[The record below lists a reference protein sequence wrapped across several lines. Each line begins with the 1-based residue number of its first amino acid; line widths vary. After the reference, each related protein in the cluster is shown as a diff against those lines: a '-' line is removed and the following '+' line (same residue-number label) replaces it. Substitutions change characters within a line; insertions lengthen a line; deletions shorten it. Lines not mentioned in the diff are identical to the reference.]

1 MESWFLSKHAP
12 WLCGFFVCM
21 MMLPIF
27 MIGQTQGVCTEEER
41 KALLNIK
48 ASLNDFCYKY
58 DVGIINLLPTWVDHG
73 NTGGS
78 RRNECCNWERVKC
91 NMTTGHVTY
100 LSLGNMIAKNAYMDD
115 RIWSLNVSL
124 FLHFKELRSLDL
136 SLNHLDDTILSTG
149 LERLSSLKKLET
161 FNLSYNS
168 IGSGLFPSLGGI
180 TSLKILDMS
189 YTAKDYNPSSSKAEH
204 KTKIQNDIS
213 ILEALENLVVLDLTM
228 SGSSGT
234 FKMQGSEKVSR
245 LKSLETL
252 YLGDNKFNGTI
263 ITSLSA
269 IQSLKEVDLSNNPL
283 SAFPTEDQ
291 GFLLFFTGCESLSRL
306 EMLETITLRRTHL
319 DKSLISCLSFLP
331 SLKNLDLSDSNS
343 TNLGS
348 SFPMQELSSFR
359 ELESLDLSYCH
370 LESLTSNGTINNKL
384 VRLMLDD
391 NLFQKDVMRSIAAFP
406 SLRILFL
413 NFGLGYD
420 FKEIPFELPHLPD
433 MEILRLRGNNFNGML
448 PIEALASFHHLE
460 VLDLNLNSF
469 SGSIPSTIQS
479 LSSLRTISFADNYL
493 NGSLPESGLCD
504 LKNLHELDLSDN
516 MFSGSLP
523 ECFNRL
529 SSLKLFDISSNLFTG
544 TLPPSLFAN
553 LTSLEYVDFSI
564 NKFEDSFSFS
574 LFSNHT
580 KLEVVAFKS
589 DNDKFVVITEEP
601 KGWIPTFQLKVLV
614 LSNCHINSV
623 PSFLLL
629 QHELRV
635 LDMSHNSLVGHFPI
649 WLIKN
654 NTVLEFLTLRN
665 NSLHGNISMSS
676 LLRNDLM
683 VYLDI
688 SENLVRGTIPSD
700 IQKLFPRLI
709 YLNISKNYLDGVIPS
724 SVGDLGYLTALDLS
738 HNQLSGEV
746 PTGLLTNLSNLL
758 YLKLSDN
765 SLQGEV
771 LSGNLSFGSLTRLQL
786 DSNLFTGKIA
796 SVTGENINMGL
807 LDISNNSF
815 SGMIPHWI
823 GNMSNLRELLVR
835 NNRLEGQFP
844 CGTTSF
850 VFLDISYNSFSGPIP
865 SCLNWHY
872 VTHLHLGS
880 NRFTGSIPA
889 SFKNLT
895 SVLTLD
901 IENNSLSGSIPEF
914 LGELSNLRILL
925 LGKNK
930 FRGSISKQLC
940 QLRNASLIDLSS
952 NFLSGSI
959 PPCLENITG
968 ATYPAFIQSRFSRD
982 SFGASVDFRPD
993 FSEDEFE
1000 TEDIAVFTIKSM
1012 PRLYKGK
1019 ILDNMTGLDLSC
1031 NKLTGE
1037 IPPELGRLTQIHVLN
1052 LSHNQ
1057 LTGPIPVSFS
1067 NLSNIESMDLSSNR
1081 LSGKVPSELTK
1092 LNSLAVFN
1100 VSNNNLSGRLP
1111 DLTAQFGTFSSA
1123 SYEGNPFLCGKP
1135 LEKQCTTT
1143 TKSPTIIVP
1152 PAEEG
1157 TEKWYDIDMA
1167 SFYATWAVVMLGFAA
1182 VLYMNPYWRRRWLDF
1197 VEECMYK
1204 CYYFLYDLVRKPS
1217 MLFRN

>member
-1 MESWFLSKHAP
+1 MESWFLSKHKP
-12 WLCGFFVCM
+12 LLFGFFIYM

-27 MIGQTQGVCTEEER
+27 MVGQIQGVCIEEEK
-41 KALLNIK
+41 KALLDIK
-48 ASLNDFCYKY
+48 ASLNDFCYTH
-58 DVGIINLLPTWVDHG
+58 DICSNLLPTWADHG

-78 RRNECCNWERVKC
+78 RHNECCNWERVKC

-100 LSLGNMIAKNAYMDD
+100 LSLGNMIAKPTVDDWYNTYMDD

-149 LERLSSLKKLET
+149 PERLSSLKKLET

-168 IGSGLFPSLGGI
+168 IGSGLFPSLGGV
-180 TSLKILDMS
+180 TSLKTLDMS
-189 YTAKDYNPSSSKAEH
+189 YTAKDYDPSSRKAESG
-204 KTKIQNDIS
+204 TKVQNDIS
-213 ILEALENLVVLDLTM
+213 ILAALENLVVLDLT
-228 SGSSGT
+228 GSDSYGT
-234 FKMQGSEKVSR
+234 FQVPGGSEKISK

-252 YLGDNKFNGTI
+252 SLAHNQFNGTI
-263 ITSLSA
+263 ITSLSV
-269 IQSLKEVDLSNNPL
+269 IPSLKEVDLSNNPL
-283 SAFPTEDQ
+283 SVLPTE
-291 GFLLFFTGCESLSRL
+291 GCESLSRL
-306 EMLETITLRRTHL
+306 ERLETITLRYTYL
-319 DKSLISCLSFLP
+319 NKSLISCLSFLP
-331 SLKNLDLSDSNS
+331 SLKNLDLSRSNS

-348 SFPMQELSSFR
+348 SFPIQELSSFR
-359 ELESLDLSYCH
+359 ELKSLDLSRCD
-370 LESLTSNGTINNKL
+370 LQSLTSN
-384 VRLMLDD
+384 
-391 NLFQKDVMRSIAAFP
+391 
-406 SLRILFL
+406 
-413 NFGLGYD
+413 
-420 FKEIPFELPHLPD
+420 ELPHLPD
-433 MEILRLRGNNFNGML
+433 LEILRLRVNNFNGTL

-460 VLDLNLNSF
+460 VLDLSLNSF

-479 LSSLRTISFADNYL
+479 LSSLRAISFADNAL
-493 NGSLPESGLCD
+493 NGSLPETGLCD
-504 LKNLHELDLSDN
+504 LKNLHELDLGGN

-544 TLPPSLFAN
+544 SLPPSLIAN
-553 LTSLEYVDFSI
+553 LTSLEYVDFSH
-564 NKFEDSFSFS
+564 NNFEGSFSFS

-580 KLEVVAFKS
+580 KLEVVAFIS
-589 DNDKFVVITEEP
+589 DNDKFVVVTEEP

-654 NTVLEFLTLRN
+654 NTALEFLILRN
-665 NSLHGNISMSS
+665 NSFDGNISMLS
-676 LLRNDLM
+676 LLRNDQM

-688 SENLVRGTIPSD
+688 SENHMRGTIPSD
-700 IQKLFPRLI
+700 IQKLFPSI
-709 YLNISKNYLDGVIPS
+709 TQLNMSRNFLDGVIPF
-724 SVGDLGYLTALDLS
+724 SVGELSRLEALDLS

-746 PTGLLTNLSNLL
+746 PMGLLTNLSDLWQ
-758 YLKLSDN
+758 LKLSDN

-771 LSGNLSFGSLTRLQL
+771 LSGNLSLGPSLDSLQL

-796 SVTGENINMGL
+796 SVLGENVYMYL
-807 LDISNNSF
+807 LDISDNSF
-815 SGMIPHWI
+815 SGMIPGWI
-823 GNMSNLRELLVR
+823 SNHSIMELLVR
-835 NNRLEGQFP
+835 NNQLEGQFP
-844 CGTTSF
+844 CGTASF
-850 VFLDISYNSFSGPIP
+850 SFLDISYNSFSGPIP
-865 SCLNWHY
+865 SCLSWQF
-872 VTHLHLGS
+872 VKHLHLGF

-889 SFKNLT
+889 SFSNLT
-895 SVLTLD
+895 SLLTLD
-901 IENNSLSGSIPEF
+901 IQNNSLSGSIPEV

-930 FRGSISKQLC
+930 FRGSIPKQLC

-952 NFLSGSI
+952 NFLSGSV

-968 ATYPAFIQSRFSRD
+968 ATYPAFIQSITLGLGFEGS
-982 SFGASVDFRPD
+982 AD
-993 FSEDEFE
+993 FSSSVLDKQFYLLE
-1000 TEDIAVFTIKSM
+1000 TVDTVEAENIAVFTIKSM
-1012 PRLYKGK
+1012 PRLCKGNFLN
-1019 ILDNMTGLDLSC
+1019 IMTGLDLSS
-1031 NKLTGE
+1031 NNLTGE

-1123 SYEGNPFLCGKP
+1123 SYEGNPFLCGQP

-1143 TKSPTIIVP
+1143 TKPPTIIVP

-1167 SFYATWAVVMLGFAA
+1167 SFYVTWAVVMLGFAA

-1197 VEECMYK
+1197 VEECIYK
-1204 CYYFLYDLVRKPS
+1204 CYYFLYDLVRKPC
-1217 MLFRN
+1217 MKN

>member
-1 MESWFLSKHAP
+1 MESCFSSNHEP
-12 WLCGFFVCM
+12 WLYGFFVCM

-27 MIGQTQGVCTEEER
+27 MVGQIQGVCIEEER
-41 KALLNIK
+41 KALLDIK

-73 NTGGS
+73 NTSGS

-100 LSLGNMIAKNAYMDD
+100 LSLGNMIGEPTDD
-115 RIWSLNVSL
+115 WYSYHSDKIWPLNVSL

-136 SLNHLDDTILSTG
+136 SLNHIDDTILSTG
-149 LERLSSLKKLET
+149 PERLSSLKKLET

-168 IGSGLFPSLGGI
+168 IGSGLFPSLGGV
-180 TSLKILDMS
+180 TSLKTLDMS
-189 YTAKDYNPSSSKAEH
+189 CTAKDNYPSSSKAESG
-204 KTKIQNDIS
+204 TKVKNDIS
-213 ILEALENLVVLDLTM
+213 ILAALENLVVLDLT
-228 SGSSGT
+228 GSDSYGT
-234 FKMQGSEKVSR
+234 FQVPGGSEKISK

-252 YLGDNKFNGTI
+252 SLAYNQFNGTI
-263 ITSLSA
+263 ITSLSV
-269 IQSLKEVDLSNNPL
+269 ISSLKEVDLSYNPL
-283 SAFPTEDQ
+283 SVFPTE
-291 GFLLFFTGCESLSRL
+291 
-306 EMLETITLRRTHL
+306 
-319 DKSLISCLSFLP
+319 
-331 SLKNLDLSDSNS
+331 
-343 TNLGS
+343 
-348 SFPMQELSSFR
+348 
-359 ELESLDLSYCH
+359 
-370 LESLTSNGTINNKL
+370 
-384 VRLMLDD
+384 VLDD
-391 NLFQKDVMRSIAAFP
+391 NFFKKDVMRSIAAFP
-406 SLRILFL
+406 SLRILSL
-413 NFGLGYD
+413 NFGYD
-420 FKEIPFELPHLPD
+420 FEEEIPF
-433 MEILRLRGNNFNGML
+433 GNDLFQMYPNMKYF
-448 PIEALASFHHLE
+448 PVACHIALASFHHLE
-460 VLDLNLNSF
+460 VLDLSQNSF

-479 LSSLRTISFADNYL
+479 LSSLRAISFAGNAL
-493 NGSLPESGLCD
+493 NGSLPETGLCD

-529 SSLKLFDISSNLFTG
+529 SSLKVFDISSNLFTG
-544 TLPPSLFAN
+544 SLPPSLFAN
-553 LTSLEYVDFSI
+553 LTSLEHVDFSH

-614 LSNCHINSV
+614 LSNCHINRPKGSGV

-629 QHELRV
+629 QHKLQF
-635 LDMSHNSLVGHFPI
+635 LDMSHNSLEGHFPN
-649 WLIKN
+649 WLTKN
-654 NTVLEFLTLRN
+654 NTAVEFLILRN
-665 NSLHGNISMSS
+665 NSFDGNISMLS
-676 LLRNDLM
+676 LLRNDRM
-683 VYLDI
+683 VWLDI

-700 IQKLFPRLI
+700 IQKLFPSI
-709 YLNISKNYLDGVIPS
+709 TQLNMSRNFLDGVIPF
-724 SVGDLGYLTALDLS
+724 SVGELSRLEALDLS

-746 PTGLLTNLSNLL
+746 PMGLLTNLSELWQ
-758 YLKLSDN
+758 LKLSDN

-796 SVTGENINMGL
+796 SVLGENVYMYL
-807 LDISNNSF
+807 LDISDNSF
-815 SGMIPHWI
+815 SGMIPGWI
-823 GNMSNLRELLVR
+823 SNHSIVELLVR
-835 NNRLEGQFP
+835 NNQLEGQFP
-844 CGTTSF
+844 CGTASF
-850 VFLDISYNSFSGPIP
+850 SFLDISYNSFSGPIP
-865 SCLNWHY
+865 SCLSWQF
-872 VTHLHLGS
+872 VKHLHLGF

-889 SFKNLT
+889 SFSNLT

-901 IENNSLSGSIPEF
+901 IQNNSLSGSIPEV

-930 FRGSISKQLC
+930 FRGSIPKQLC

-968 ATYPAFIQSRFSRD
+968 ATYPAFIQELISSLG
-982 SFGASVDFRPD
+982 FGVSVDFGE
-993 FSEDEFE
+993 FVETFE
-1000 TEDIAVFTIKSM
+1000 TEDIAEFTIKSM
-1012 PRLYKGK
+1012 PRPYKGK

-1123 SYEGNPFLCGKP
+1123 SYEGNPFLCGQP

-1167 SFYATWAVVMLGFAA
+1167 SFYATWSVVMLGFAA